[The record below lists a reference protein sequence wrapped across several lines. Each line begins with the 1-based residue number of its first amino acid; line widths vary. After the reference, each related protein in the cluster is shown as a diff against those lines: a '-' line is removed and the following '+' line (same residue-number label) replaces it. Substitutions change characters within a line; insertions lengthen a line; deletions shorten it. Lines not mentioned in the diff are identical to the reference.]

1 MGARRGAPAGFLAGC
16 GGGRNGASR
25 AAPHSLLRARPGDVG
40 APLLPRRQR
49 AERAPCGG
57 RRSRINKGEAGA
69 VPRRASDFEDS
80 AGPDGCQ
87 RTGKDVGRRHLDV
100 TWLGHGCFR
109 LRGRG
114 AAVVT
119 DPYPPAIGLKLSRMD
134 AEVVTI
140 SHEHDNHNYTQVVR
154 EGAYEIRGP
163 GEYEVAG
170 VSVIGVPTFH
180 DAEKGAKHGRNTVY
194 LIEIDDVRVCH
205 LGDLGHKL
213 DDVEAEVVTS
223 PDVLLVPVGGRSAM
237 NAAQAAE
244 VVRQLE
250 PRYVVPMHYA
260 IPGLKLELDPID
272 RFLKEMGVAASE
284 PQSWRC
290 RNRPSASTR
299 QRSSSW
305 NQRRK

>member
-1 MGARRGAPAGFLAGC
+1 M
-16 GGGRNGASR
+16 
-25 AAPHSLLRARPGDVG
+25 
-40 APLLPRRQR
+40 
-49 AERAPCGG
+49 
-57 RRSRINKGEAGA
+57 
-69 VPRRASDFEDS
+69 
-80 AGPDGCQ
+80 
-87 RTGKDVGRRHLDV
+87 DV

-119 DPYPPAIGLKLSRMD
+119 DPYPPAIGLKLSRLD
-134 AEVVTI
+134 ADLVTV
-140 SHEHDNHNYTQVVR
+140 SHEHENHNYTQVVR
-154 EGAYEIRGP
+154 DAYEIRGP

-213 DDVEAEVVTS
+213 DDAEAEAIS
-223 PDVLLVPVGGRSAM
+223 APDVLLVPVGGHTAID
-237 NAAQAAE
+237 AAQAAE

-260 IPGLKLELDPID
+260 IPGLKLQLDSLD
-272 RFLKEMGVAASE
+272 RFLKEMAVTASE
-284 PQSWRC
+284 PQPKLSV
-290 RNRPSASTR
+290 
-299 QRSSSW
+299 QRSSGEYDT
-305 NQRRK
+305 KVVVLEPKIEPKA

>member
-1 MGARRGAPAGFLAGC
+1 
-16 GGGRNGASR
+16 
-25 AAPHSLLRARPGDVG
+25 
-40 APLLPRRQR
+40 
-49 AERAPCGG
+49 
-57 RRSRINKGEAGA
+57 
-69 VPRRASDFEDS
+69 
-80 AGPDGCQ
+80 
-87 RTGKDVGRRHLDV
+87 LDV

-134 AEVVTI
+134 AEVVTV

-154 EGAYEIRGP
+154 DGAYEIHGP

-170 VSVIGVPTFH
+170 VSVIGVPTYH
-180 DAEKGAKHGRNTVY
+180 DEQKGAKHGRNTVY

-213 DDVEAEVVTS
+213 DDSEAEAVAS
-223 PDVLLVPVGGRSAM
+223 PDVLLVPVGGRSAI
-237 NAAQAAE
+237 NGAQAAE

-260 IPGLKLELDPID
+260 IPGLKIELDTLD
-272 RFLKEMGVAASE
+272 RFLKEMGVATSE
-284 PQSWRC
+284 AQPKLSVQK
-290 RNRPSASTR
+290 
-299 QRSSSW
+299 SSVSEYET
-305 NQRRK
+305 KVVVLEPKAEVKT